1 VISAQELLERAGLDT
16 GLAERWPDLMLVMVT
31 ELEATPVSLPPELAG
46 VLVNARAYWQG
57 DISRRADLEAARIA
71 CWAYFQQ
78 KNGNSVAIVDDEDR
92 LIRASICVLDPE
104 PGDLENASDRAEWL
118 CDMLNR
124 IDR

>member
-1 VISAQELLERAGLDT
+1 VISAQELLDRAGLDS
-16 GLAERWPDLMLVMVT
+16 GLAERWPDFMLVMVT

-46 VLVNARAYWQG
+46 VLDIARAYWQG
-57 DISRRADLEAARIA
+57 DISRRADLEAANLA
-71 CWAYFQQ
+71 CWTYFQQ
-78 KNGNSVAIVDDEDR
+78 KHGNSVAIVDDEDR

-104 PGDLENASDRAEWL
+104 PGDVENASDRADWL